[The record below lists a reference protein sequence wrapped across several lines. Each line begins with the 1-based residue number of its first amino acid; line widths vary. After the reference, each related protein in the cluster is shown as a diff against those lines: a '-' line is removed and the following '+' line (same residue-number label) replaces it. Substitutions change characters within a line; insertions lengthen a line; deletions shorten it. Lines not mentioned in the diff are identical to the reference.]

1 MTPAPTGP
9 DLAPFHSLPQVR
21 GGGEALNRGC
31 RPWTL
36 SQVRCNRWGRWLG
49 RLVGSG
55 GDQLLYLAV
64 ITVTHPSQPFFHSL
78 LQVRGGGGAPNRGRR
93 PWTSPQVRYNH
104 SGSWLGRLVGRG
116 GGQLLYLVVL

>member
-21 GGGEALNRGC
+21 GGGEAWKGDHR
-31 RPWTL
+31 RVI
-36 SQVRCNRWGRWLG
+36 SYQVRQGDSGRRFG
-49 RLVGSG
+49 RLVGRDG
-55 GDQLLYLAV
+55 GQLLYLAV
-64 ITVTHPSQPFFHSL
+64 ITVTHPNQPFFHSL
-78 LQVRGGGGAPNRGRR
+78 LQVRVGGEAPNRGRR

-104 SGSWLGRLVGRG
+104 LGRWLGRLVGRG

>member
-9 DLAPFHSLPQVR
+9 DLAPFHSLPQGR

-49 RLVGSG
+49 RLVGRG